1 MVESTGRSDALKAPK
16 ARVVVLAGLRA
27 VLRAGLRAVLLA
39 GLPATAAFGSETFGD
54 STFYFGDPHAHTGVS
69 DDGESSDLGACTS
82 CGPFRTVLD
91 TARDNGLDWVA
102 LSDHINGLPTA
113 TEEDYAALTALVVD
127 GNDPAGGFVTI
138 PAAEVWFLVPDGTK
152 LGHKNV
158 LLFGDDAAL
167 TGLTITDVRPADT
180 EVTVVANC
188 GAIATWMEELSDVY
202 GPALII
208 PHHPALTVPMATDW
222 GCHADVWEP
231 SVEVYSGHGNS
242 LAVTATYD
250 PPRNGPEPTGTVE
263 AALDPDGYGLQ
274 MGFMAGTDSHDTQPG
289 STCDPDSE
297 AGHPYAGGLTG
308 VVIPSTTPFER
319 AAIYDAIVAHHTY
332 ATSGPM
338 VPLAVQWETG
348 HAALGGLGD
357 AIGVPLG
364 QSLDVVVRVP
374 PAYASAVLS
383 VTLVGPA
390 GTVVTLSA
398 VTDGGWATTLSPA
411 DVPRYLYAA
420 VELDG
425 EVLSGGAC
433 DDGGSDSREW
443 LWASPSW
450 VSTVAADLDGDGT
463 AFLDGDCDDGDATIG
478 PDAAE
483 IWYDGIDQDCAGDTD
498 DDQDGDGY
506 AAIVAGGTDCDDEDR
521 FAFPGAEERWYDG
534 IDQDCLGDRDDD
546 QDGDGWPFPVD
557 CDDTNAAV
565 LAPGV
570 GGLDRD
576 CQPEAFGV
584 VEGEVVPER
593 PLPVGASRCSSAP
606 VELTAAWLVAM
617 GMVIRRRR
625 R

>member
-1 MVESTGRSDALKAPK
+1 M
-16 ARVVVLAGLRA
+16 
-27 VLRAGLRAVLLA
+27 
-39 GLPATAAFGSETFGD
+39 
-54 STFYFGDPHAHTGVS
+54 
-69 DDGESSDLGACTS
+69 
-82 CGPFRTVLD
+82 LD

-113 TEEDYAALTALVVD
+113 SEQDYAALTAMVVD
-127 GNDPAGGFVTI
+127 GNDPDLGSGDGDKAARRFV
-138 PAAEVWFLVPDGTK
+138 VQDGTK

-158 LLFGDDAAL
+158 LLFGDDAVLA
-167 TGLTITDVRPADT
+167 GLTITDVRPANT
-180 EVTVVANC
+180 ALTVIPDCA
-188 GAIATWMEELSDVY
+188 AIATWMEELSAVY
-202 GPALII
+202 GSALLI
-208 PHHPALTVPMATDW
+208 PHH
-222 GCHADVWEP
+222 
-231 SVEVYSGHGNS
+231 
-242 LAVTATYD
+242 
-250 PPRNGPEPTGTVE
+250 
-263 AALDPDGYGLQ
+263 
-274 MGFMAGTDSHDTQPG
+274 PG
-289 STCDPDSE
+289 STCDLDSE

-308 VVIPSTTPFER
+308 VVIPSATSFGRT
-319 AAIYDAIVAHHTY
+319 AIYDAIVAHHTY

-338 VPLAVQWETG
+338 VPLAVQWESG

-411 DVPRYLYAA
+411 GVSRYLYAA

-498 DDQDGDGY
+498 ADQDGDGY
-506 AAIVAGGTDCDDEDR
+506 AAIVAGGTDCDDEDG

-546 QDGDGWPFPVD
+546 QDGDGWPLPVD
-557 CDDTNAAV
+557 CDDTDAAV

-606 VELTAAWLVAM
+606 VELTAGWWIAWGL
-617 GMVIRRRR
+617 VIRRRR